1 MKRTFAIFLTVLLLA
16 LSACS
21 PVNGTQDTTFDVDTY
36 GCGFKY
42 EYWHKQFDYNKNT
55 SPSLDLFIDWLESGG
70 TLIVKEKNYS
80 EYDNNNA
87 ILDWAASQGKILIP
101 ESTDGT
107 MTFHSVKTFH
117 YKNKYHIQL
126 NNEEKNTWIAVTF
139 MPLTAEQSDKDLWT
153 LVQESLADEGVT
165 SDTAK
170 LQKGNCEKWGE
181 YVYCK
186 YVDSTYDGAYIIYEN
201 HFLFIRIIDDSISWS
216 PDNLNL
222 VDFVFV
228 PVNVEATDSSS
239 RS

>member
-1 MKRTFAIFLTVLLLA
+1 MKRTFAMFLTILLLA

-21 PVNGTQDTTFDVDTY
+21 PMNGTQDTTFDVD
-36 GCGFKY
+36 GCGFDY

-139 MPLTAEQSDKDLWT
+139 KPLTAEQSDKDLWT

-201 HFLFIRIIDDSISWS
+201 HFLFIRIIDDGISWS

-228 PVNVEATDSSS
+228 PVNVDVTDSSS

>member
-21 PVNGTQDTTFDVDTY
+21 PVNETQDTTFNDDTTDVILD
-36 GCGFKY
+36 
-42 EYWHKQFDYNKNT
+42 WNKQFHYTKETT
-55 SPSLDLFIDWLESGG
+55 SASLDLFIDWLESGG
-70 TLIVKEKNYS
+70 TLLVNEKNYS

-107 MTFHSVKTFH
+107 MTFHSVQTFH
-117 YKNKYHIQL
+117 YKNEYHIKL

-139 MPLTAEQSDKDLWT
+139 VPLTAEQSDKDLWT
-153 LVQESLADEGVT
+153 LVREQLTDEGVT
-165 SDTAK
+165 IDTAC
-170 LQKGNCEKWGE
+170 QEGDCEKWGE
-181 YVYCK
+181 YVYYK
-186 YVDSTYDGAYIIYEN
+186 DGDGTYDGAFIIYEN
-201 HFLFIRIIDDSISWS
+201 HLLFIRILGDEISWS

-228 PVNVEATDSSS
+228 PVNVEITDSSS

>member
-21 PVNGTQDTTFDVDTY
+21 PVNGTQDTTFDVDT
-36 GCGFKY
+36 CGGVFDFD
-42 EYWHKQFDYNKNT
+42 YWNKQFDYNKNT

-139 MPLTAEQSDKDLWT
+139 MPLTADQSDKDLWT
-153 LVQESLADEGVT
+153 LVREQLTDEGVT
-165 SDTAK
+165 IDTAC
-170 LQKGNCEKWGE
+170 QEGDCEKWGE
-181 YVYCK
+181 YVYYK
-186 YVDSTYDGAYIIYEN
+186 DGDGTYDGAFIIYEN
-201 HFLFIRIIDDSISWS
+201 YLLFIRIIGDEISWS

-228 PVNVEATDSSS
+228 PVNVEVTDSSS
-239 RS
+239 QS

>member
-21 PVNGTQDTTFDVDTY
+21 PVNGTQDTTFNDDTT
-36 GCGFKY
+36 GGILD
-42 EYWHKQFDYNKNT
+42 WNKQFHYTKKTT
-55 SPSLDLFIDWLESGG
+55 SASLDLFIDWLESGG
-70 TLIVKEKNYS
+70 TLLVNEKNYS

-107 MTFHSVKTFH
+107 MTFHSVQTFH
-117 YKNKYHIQL
+117 YKNEYHIKL

-139 MPLTAEQSDKDLWT
+139 VPLTAEQSEKDLWT
-153 LVQESLADEGVT
+153 LVQELLTDEVVT
-165 SDTAK
+165 SDAAK
-170 LQKGNCEKWGE
+170 FQNGNCEKWGE
-181 YVYCK
+181 YVYYK
-186 YVDSTYDGAYIIYEN
+186 DGDGTYDGAFIIYEN
-201 HFLFIRIIDDSISWS
+201 HLLFIRIIGDGISWS

-228 PVNVEATDSSS
+228 PVNAEVTDSSS